1 MPEEQTLPQLV
12 EEIRGEQRR
21 CWQAGE
27 RIRAETFL
35 ERYPALQAD
44 RDGALEVVYG
54 EVMLREEL
62 GEDPQ
67 LDEYVQRFPQ
77 LAAQLGPL
85 FEVHRALESGQLL
98 DDNPPL
104 SQIPDT
110 LPAAPRRVAGKGTIF
125 PTIPGYEILGELGR
139 GGMGIVYRARQA
151 GLNRIGAIKMI
162 LAGDYARP
170 EELARFRTEAE
181 AIGRL
186 QHPNIV
192 AIYEVGEQNGR
203 PYLCMEY
210 VDGGSLA
217 QQLTGAPQPTRPA
230 AQLVET
236 LARAMHYAH
245 QQGIVHRDLKPA
257 NVLLQIADCRLQIQ
271 RQGDGADSQSAIWN
285 LQSAIP
291 KITDFGLAKILA
303 EGSGSQ
309 TKTGAILGT
318 PSYMAPEQASSDD
331 RGSRM
336 EDREATGSLSSI
348 LDPPSS
354 KLRRVGPAA
363 DIYAL
368 GAILYELLT
377 GRPPFRAETP
387 LETLLQVT
395 TLEPVPPSRLQPH
408 LPHDLATICMK
419 CLQKEPAKRY
429 GSALELADDLKRFLD
444 GKPIL
449 ARPVGT
455 TERLWRWS
463 CRNPILATM
472 TVSVASL
479 VLVIALGASIAAVG
493 FNDERNVATGNW
505 LRAEQAEQTA
515 MQSAQ
520 DATDKLWQSL
530 LAQAEAGRRSDQA
543 GRRHKS
549 LKALAEAAAIRP
561 DLKLRN
567 EAIAS
572 MALVDLHVIQQWRD
586 RGHPYLGVAF
596 DPSLQHYARNDGK
609 GNYLIRRI
617 SDGQE
622 IRRFPDPFPCWFTY
636 LMFSPDGRYLAIG
649 YYGGRGAD
657 HCIVWDVQQGEK
669 IRESPLIPVV
679 VHGGGFAFSA
689 DSRRLA
695 VGLPEGQ
702 IAVYDLPQHKELL
715 RTDQDWKPEKI
726 AFHPDGGRLAFTS
739 RQPEVRVLDVAAGK
753 IVASFD
759 VPSHTSG
766 IAWSPD
772 GQRLAAGC
780 DNTHIYV
787 WDMFNP
793 SPNPLPGSGRGQGER
808 SGGVSPVG
816 RLHAVLEG
824 HQSLPIYLTFNHAG
838 NLLASHSWD
847 NTTRLWD
854 PVSGRSLVSAPGFGI
869 SFSPDDQRLA
879 FGDSGPEG
887 LQLGVW
893 EVADGKECRTLHH
906 GAIGN
911 RSPWTG
917 YMSITGVDFSRH
929 SRLLAS
935 AGPGG
940 VQLWDA
946 ASGANVGHLADQAS
960 STARFQADES
970 HLLTYGNKGLE
981 LWPIS
986 EPERGRRGEGE
997 TREGYLVSASPP
1009 RPIPRSPHRAVLV
1022 GPAQSLDVTGPGVPH
1037 DRCCCS
1043 NGGAIAAVDRDWRIV
1058 LMNVDKPAEKVLFRP
1073 YQGMMSIAISP
1084 DERWIATGV
1093 WTGPTLIW
1101 DTKSPNEPVRQL
1113 PANRAFVAFSPN
1125 GKWLVTGDWGD
1136 FRFWKVGS
1144 WQAGPVIHREHMTEG
1159 LGPLAFSKDGRIL
1172 AVAHSAQ
1179 NVRLIDIDSGKEIAT
1194 LSAPDPQVIWD
1205 LSFNQDGS
1213 LLAAATANHVIQLWD
1228 LREIRRQLATMGLD
1242 WDLLSYPPPSNKA
1255 TEPIHVTVI
1264 TPDSKE
1270 ELHRELDKLNLALQ
1284 QNPDDAGYYRQRAA
1298 IYDRLGDL
1306 QKAVA
1311 DYDEAIQRK
1320 SKSSAS
1326 PRMADLY
1333 LKRARLQSRL
1343 GYFAQA
1349 IDDLNEA
1356 VLRHPSADAFFS
1368 RGWNY
1373 ERIQEYPK
1381 AVADLRK
1388 ALEMDPNCAQALN
1401 ELAWI
1406 YVTGP
1411 AEARAPEK
1419 ALPLAQ
1425 KAVHLS
1431 PNSGN
1436 SRNTLGVVH
1445 YRLGQFEAAVDEL
1458 QRAIQDNKGE
1468 ATADDLF
1475 FLAMAYHHLG
1485 DAAKARDYYDQALRW
1500 WQAHGELTPFRIT
1513 ELTNFRAEADALLG
1527 IRGPP

>member
-1 MPEEQTLPQLV
+1 MPEEQTLPQLI

-27 RIRAETFL
+27 PVRAETFF
-35 ERYPALQAD
+35 ERYPALQVD
-44 RDGALEVVYG
+44 REGALEVVYG
-54 EVMLREEL
+54 EVILREEH
-62 GEDPQ
+62 GESPQ
-67 LDEYVQRFPQ
+67 LDEYMQRFPQ
-77 LAAQLGPL
+77 LAAHLGPL

-98 DDNPPL
+98 DVNDEMLGPT
-104 SQIPDT
+104 DT
-110 LPAAPRRVAGKGTIF
+110 LSLGNRRIIGGI
-125 PTIPGYEILGELGR
+125 PTIAGYEILGELGR

-151 GLNRIGAIKMI
+151 GLNRGAAIKMI
-162 LAGDYARP
+162 LAGSYAMP

-181 AIGRL
+181 AVGRL

-203 PYLCMEY
+203 PFLCMEY

-257 NVLLQIADCRLQIQ
+257 NILLAVASGQWSVASKDNKSPNSSLAT
-271 RQGDGADSQSAIWN
+271 GHGP
-285 LQSAIP
+285 LTTIP

-303 EGSGSQ
+303 EGQGSQ

-318 PSYMAPEQASSDD
+318 PSYMAPEQAGSPVNDD
-331 RGSRM
+331 GPSPSR
-336 EDREATGSLSSI
+336 S
-348 LDPPSS
+348 
-354 KLRRVGPAA
+354 VGPAA

-408 LPHDLATICMK
+408 LPRDLATICMK

-429 GSALELADDLKRFLD
+429 PSALELADDLKRFLD
-444 GKPIL
+444 GKPIH

-463 CRNPILATM
+463 RRNPILATM
-472 TVSVASL
+472 TASVASL
-479 VLVIALGASIAAVG
+479 LLVIAIGASIAAVR
-493 FNDERNVATGNW
+493 FNEERNMATGHW
-505 LRAEQAEQTA
+505 LRAERAEQTA
-515 MQSAQ
+515 IESAQ

-572 MALVDLHVIQQWRD
+572 MALVDLQVIQQWHES
-586 RGHPYLGVAF
+586 GPGSFEVAF
-596 DPSLQHYARNDGK
+596 DPSLQHYACSDGK
-609 GNYLIRRI
+609 GNFSVRRV
-617 SDGQE
+617 SDRQE
-622 IRRFPDPFPCWFTY
+622 IHRFVDPYPCWFMY
-636 LMFSPDGRYLAIG
+636 SIFSPDGRYLAIG
-649 YYGGRGAD
+649 CYSQGGNR
-657 HCIVWDVQQGEK
+657 CVIWDVPREEK
-669 IRESPLIPVV
+669 ILEPPLIYPWA
-679 VHGGGFAFSA
+679 HGGCFAFSP
-689 DSRRLA
+689 DSR
-695 VGLPEGQ
+695 Q
-702 IAVYDLPQHKELL
+702 IAVGRPDGQIGLYDLSQRKEIK
-715 RTDQDWKPEKI
+715 RTDQDWQPEKI
-726 AFHPDGGRLAFTS
+726 AFAPDGRHLAFTS
-739 RQPEVRVLDVAAGK
+739 RQHEIRIVDVATGK
-753 IVASFD
+753 VLTPFS
-759 VPSHTSG
+759 VPSQTSG
-766 IAWSPD
+766 IAWSDD
-772 GQRLAAGC
+772 GRWLAAGC
-780 DNTHIYV
+780 DDTRIYV
-787 WDMFNP
+787 WNMV
-793 SPNPLPGSGRGQGER
+793 ER
-808 SGGVSPVG
+808 
-816 RLHAVLEG
+816 RLQAVLEG
-824 HQSLPIYLTFNHAG
+824 HLALPIRLTFNHAG
-838 NLLASHSWD
+838 NLLASLSWD

-854 PVSGRSLVSAPGFGI
+854 PVSGRALVTSPGLGLLFG
-869 SFSPDDQRLA
+869 PDDRRLA
-879 FGDSGPEG
+879 FRDVGPEG
-887 LQLGVW
+887 LQLGIW

-906 GAIGN
+906 GANGN
-911 RSPWTG
+911 RSPWAGFMTIG
-917 YMSITGVDFSRH
+917 GVDFSRD

-935 AGPGG
+935 AAGDG
-940 VQLWDA
+940 VRFWDM
-946 ASGANVGHLADQAS
+946 ASGVNVAHLPDRPS
-960 STARFQADES
+960 STVLFQPEGA
-970 HLLTYGNKGLE
+970 HLLTHGTKGLE
-981 LWPIS
+981 LWPITQGIQHPKS
-986 EPERGRRGEGE
+986 EIRNPKQIRNTKSEIPNQ
-997 TREGYLVSASPP
+997 SASSLSKMGTSDLTVVSDFEFRSSDFWRIGPP
-1009 RPIPRSPHRAVLV
+1009 RL
-1022 GPAQSLDVTGPGVPH
+1022 LDVVSLGH
-1037 DRCCCS
+1037 FDRACWS
-1043 NGGAIAAVDRDWRIV
+1043 WNGRSIAVVDRNAGAILIN
-1058 LMNVDKPAEKVLFRP
+1058 MDKPAERVLFRLP
-1073 YQGMMSIAISP
+1073 YEIVSIALSP
-1084 DERWIATGV
+1084 DERWLATGV
-1093 WTGPTLIW
+1093 WNGPVFVW

-1113 PANRAFVAFSPN
+1113 PPSRASVAFSPD
-1125 GKWLVTGDWGD
+1125 GKWLVTGAPDA
-1136 FRFWKVGS
+1136 FRFWYVGS
-1144 WQAGPVIHREHMTEG
+1144 WRAGPVLQREHLTQG

-1172 AVAHSAQ
+1172 AIADSAQ
-1179 NVRLIDIDSGKEIAT
+1179 SLRLIDPDSAKEIAT

-1205 LSFNQDGS
+1205 LSFNRDGS
-1213 LLAAATANHVIQLWD
+1213 LLAAATVNHVIQLWD

-1242 WDLLSYPPPSNKA
+1242 WDLQPYRPPSWKNRA
-1255 TEPIHVTVI
+1255 TEPLHVTVI

-1270 ELHRELDKLNLALQ
+1270 ELQRELDKLNLAID
-1284 QNPDDAGYYRQRAA
+1284 QNPDDAGYYRQRAS
-1298 IYDRLGDL
+1298 IHVRLGDL

-1326 PRMADLY
+1326 PHIADLY
-1333 LKRARLQSRL
+1333 LQRARLQSRL
-1343 GYFAQA
+1343 GHFAQA

-1356 VLRHPSADAFFS
+1356 VLRHPSAGAFFS

-1373 ERIQEYPK
+1373 VRVREYSK
-1381 AVADLRK
+1381 AIADLEK
-1388 ALEMDPNCAQALN
+1388 SLDMDPNHTLALN

-1411 AEARAPEK
+1411 AEVRSPEN

-1436 SRNTLGVVH
+1436 NRNTLGVIH

-1458 QRAIQDNKGE
+1458 QRAIQDNNGE

-1475 FLAMAYHHLG
+1475 FLAMAHHHLG
-1485 DAAKARDYYDQALRW
+1485 DAAKARDYYHQALRW
-1500 WQAHGELTPFRIT
+1500 WHSQKELTPFRVA
-1513 ELTNFRAEADALLG
+1513 ELTNFRAEANTLLG